1 MTRVRTAVLMTAAA
15 AAATLIGATPALAQ
29 SLAQNLGCRL
39 SIESG
44 ADNWAMRYDP
54 FDQDVAVQEFDV
66 AVVNQGDAPCTA
78 VSRVELRGE
87 QFGLMPEAG
96 GQRMAYALVDERGGA
111 DVTPRAGQSTRRI
124 GVRPLKLAAGERGLM
139 RFSFTAAPSET
150 LSAGLYSQNAF
161 VSLETPEGQP
171 LAEKPVTLSIEV
183 PSAAVMGLKGEFRRS
198 GGTATIDL
206 GELTQGVRQLR
217 TTLYVL
223 STAGYSVSVSSENR
237 GRLRQ
242 GASEWYVPYALA
254 LGDRDMDLARGGR
267 LDVVSRRARLDD
279 YPLTISVGST
289 AGKRAGDYSD
299 ILTFT
304 VAAL

>member
-15 AAATLIGATPALAQ
+15 AATLIGAAPALAQ
-29 SLAQNLGCRL
+29 SQGCRL
-39 SIESG
+39 SVESG

-87 QFGLMPEAG
+87 QFGLTHEAG

-111 DVTPRAGQSTRRI
+111 DVTPRAGQSARRI

-161 VSLETPEGQP
+161 ISLETPEGQT

-183 PSAAVMGLKGEFRRS
+183 PSAAVMGLKGEFRRT

-206 GELTQGVRQLR
+206 GELTQGVRPLR

-223 STAGYSVSVSSENR
+223 STAGYSVSVSSETGWMTTNSSS
-237 GRLRQ
+237 GSSVTSML
-242 GASEWYVPYALA
+242 
-254 LGDRDMDLARGGR
+254 
-267 LDVVSRRARLDD
+267 LDSSIML
-279 YPLTISVGST
+279 
-289 AGKRAGDYSD
+289 
-299 ILTFT
+299 
-304 VAAL
+304 

>member
-15 AAATLIGATPALAQ
+15 AATLIGAAPALAQ
-29 SLAQNLGCRL
+29 SQGCRL
-39 SIESG
+39 SVESG

-87 QFGLMPEAG
+87 QFGLTHDAG

-111 DVTPRAGQSTRRI
+111 DVTPRAGQSARRI

-161 VSLETPEGQP
+161 ISLETPEGQT

-183 PSAAVMGLKGEFRRS
+183 PSAAVMGLKGEFRRT

-254 LGDRDMDLARGGR
+254 LGDRDMDLGRGGR

-279 YPLTISVGST
+279 YPLTISVGPT

>member
-15 AAATLIGATPALAQ
+15 AATLIGAAPALAQ
-29 SLAQNLGCRL
+29 SQGCRL
-39 SIESG
+39 SVESG

-87 QFGLMPEAG
+87 QFGLTHDAG

-111 DVTPRAGQSTRRI
+111 DVTPRAGQSARRI

-161 VSLETPEGQP
+161 ISLETPEGQT

-183 PSAAVMGLKGEFRRS
+183 PSAAVMGLKGEFRRT

-254 LGDRDMDLARGGR
+254 LGDRDMDLGRGGR
-267 LDVVSRRARLDD
+267 LDVISRRARLDD
-279 YPLTISVGST
+279 YPLTISVGPT

>member
-15 AAATLIGATPALAQ
+15 AATLIGAAPALAQ
-29 SLAQNLGCRL
+29 GQGCRL
-39 SIESG
+39 SVESG

-87 QFGLMPEAG
+87 QFGLTHDAG

-111 DVTPRAGQSTRRI
+111 DVTPRAGQSARRI

-161 VSLETPEGQP
+161 ISLETPEGQT

-183 PSAAVMGLKGEFRRS
+183 PSAAVMGLKGEFRRT

-254 LGDRDMDLARGGR
+254 LGDRDMDLGRGGR

-279 YPLTISVGST
+279 YPLTISVGPT

>member
-15 AAATLIGATPALAQ
+15 ATLIGAAPALAQ
-29 SLAQNLGCRL
+29 SGAQNLGCRL

-87 QFGLMPEAG
+87 QFGLTHEAG

-111 DVTPRAGQSTRRI
+111 DVTPRAGQSARRI

-161 VSLETPEGQP
+161 ISLETPEGQT

-183 PSAAVMGLKGEFRRS
+183 PSAAVMGLKGEFRRT

-206 GELTQGVRQLR
+206 GELTQGVRPLR

-254 LGDRDMDLARGGR
+254 LGDRDMDLGRGGR

-279 YPLTISVGST
+279 YPLTISVGSV

>member
-15 AAATLIGATPALAQ
+15 AATLIGAAPALAQ
-29 SLAQNLGCRL
+29 SQGCRL
-39 SIESG
+39 SVESG

-87 QFGLMPEAG
+87 QFGLTHEAG

-111 DVTPRAGQSTRRI
+111 DVTPRAGQSARRI

-161 VSLETPEGQP
+161 ISLD
-171 LAEKPVTLSIEV
+171 EKPVTLSIEV
-183 PSAAVMGLKGEFRRS
+183 PSAAVMGLKGEFRRT

-206 GELTQGVRQLR
+206 GELTQGVRPLR

-254 LGDRDMDLARGGR
+254 LGDRDMDLGRGGR

-279 YPLTISVGST
+279 YPLTISVGSV